1 MASCK
6 SVIPDD
12 LMRQLREME
21 NIDKVAPK
29 MLNAAKKVVKPVLK
43 KNISRHR
50 RTGDLEK
57 SIKGDKNRKNQYGWY
72 TKLFFD
78 GYDRNGVPNNLKANV
93 IENGRSNGNRGNI
106 PAQPFLQKTV
116 NESNDDVVDA
126 MQEVYNEEYGL

>member
-6 SVIPDD
+6 SQLPDD
-12 LMRQLREME
+12 LIRQLRSME
-21 NIDKVAPK
+21 NIEKVAPK
-29 MLNAAKKVVKPVLK
+29 MLNAAKKVVRPVLK
-43 KNISRHR
+43 KNIARHH
-50 RTGDLEK
+50 RTGDLER

-72 TKLFFD
+72 TKVVFD
-78 GYDRNGVPNNLKANV
+78 GYDRKGVANDIKANV
-93 IENGRSNGNRGNI
+93 IEYGRSNGNHGNI